1 MMKVEAIVL
10 IRGFPE
16 CNALLLLEGE
26 QLFPTLNLVAVLF
39 FVDCFR
45 GGFLFLIVI
54 TQLQSSFVQM
64 SNVLFSN
71 VSV

>member
-1 MMKVEAIVL
+1 M
-10 IRGFPE
+10 
-16 CNALLLLEGE
+16 
-26 QLFPTLNLVAVLF
+26 FPTLNLVAVLF
-39 FVDCFR
+39 FVDLFR
-45 GGFLFLIVI
+45 GGFSFLIVI